1 MKKDGRG
8 ASYSWV
14 AKIALCDGLEEG
26 RFADVG
32 ETDLAKGRYV
42 RISRHLRR
50 VQGRMQPLGL
60 GRRVSAHNATL
71 QVVAG
76 PAQRNLLLD
85 NHLLGRH
92 LS

>member
-50 VQGRMQPLGL
+50 
-60 GRRVSAHNATL
+60 A
-71 QVVAG
+71 
-76 PAQRNLLLD
+76 
-85 NHLLGRH
+85 
-92 LS
+92 

>member
-32 ETDLAKGRYV
+32 ETDLAKDDVLGL
-42 RISRHLRR
+42 SRHLR
-50 VQGRMQPLGL
+50 GGC
-60 GRRVSAHNATL
+60 SH
-71 QVVAG
+71 
-76 PAQRNLLLD
+76 
-85 NHLLGRH
+85 
-92 LS
+92 

>member
-32 ETDLAKGRYV
+32 ETDLGKDDMLGYRGTCV
-42 RISRHLRR
+42 EGGDRSR
-50 VQGRMQPLGL
+50 
-60 GRRVSAHNATL
+60 
-71 QVVAG
+71 
-76 PAQRNLLLD
+76 
-85 NHLLGRH
+85 
-92 LS
+92 

>member
-42 RISRHLRR
+42 RISRHLR
-50 VQGRMQPLGL
+50 GGMQPLGL
-60 GRRVSAHNATL
+60 GKRVSAHNAAL

-85 NHLLGRH
+85 NRLLGRH